1 MKYDFSQNSD
11 TELFSML
18 SGEKK
23 RAESAFAELYARHAS
38 RVFAY
43 CRRFLNDAN
52 EAQDVFQEV
61 FVKFFESAKQD
72 REMANVPGF
81 LLTIARNHCLN
92 LLRGQK
98 PVVSFEDYM
107 AVNQPNHSAESD
119 ELLNLITMAIDLL
132 QPDYKEV
139 FILREYE
146 DFSYQEIADIT
157 NTTVSTVKIR
167 IYRAKQKLREIL
179 QPYMADLIKHEK

>member
-1 MKYDFSQNSD
+1 
-11 TELFSML
+11 
-18 SGEKK
+18 
-23 RAESAFAELYARHAS
+23 
-38 RVFAY
+38 
-43 CRRFLNDAN
+43 
-52 EAQDVFQEV
+52 
-61 FVKFFESAKQD
+61 
-72 REMANVPGF
+72 MANVPGF